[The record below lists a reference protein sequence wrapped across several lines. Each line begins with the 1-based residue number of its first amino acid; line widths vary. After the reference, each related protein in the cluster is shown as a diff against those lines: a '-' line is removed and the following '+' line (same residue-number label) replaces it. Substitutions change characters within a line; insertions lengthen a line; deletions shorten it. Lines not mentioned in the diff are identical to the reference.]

1 MFSSAETNPENVKSQ
16 SFVDSEENYA
26 IFLSV
31 LDTSLFNSPFHY
43 ILRAERSAYV
53 FQLKPS
59 PETLK
64 SQSLFDFYQNYALL
78 APVIDFSTFDHPFHS
93 ILHAE
98 CSAYVFQRQNKPR
111 KCKIAIIRQF

>member
-43 ILRAERSAYV
+43 ILRAERSTYV
-53 FQLKPS
+53 FQIKPS

-64 SQSLFDFYQNYALL
+64 SQSLFDFDQNYALL
-78 APVIDFSTFDHPFHS
+78 APVIDFSTFTRSFPF
-93 ILHAE
+93 ILHAKR
-98 CSAYVFQRQNKPR
+98 SAHLFQLRNKP
-111 KCKIAIIRQF
+111 IRSQNQVIRRF